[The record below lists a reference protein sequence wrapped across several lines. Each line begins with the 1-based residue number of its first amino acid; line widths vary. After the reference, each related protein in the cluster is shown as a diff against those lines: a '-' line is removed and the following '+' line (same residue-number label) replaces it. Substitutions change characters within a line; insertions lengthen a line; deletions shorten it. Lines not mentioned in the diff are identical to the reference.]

1 MLRQNLVNFVEH
13 GQKKKTKLCGV
24 IEVAEGVTSF
34 QRSVNNVELINVSYI
49 GDDTPFLMNEI

>member
-1 MLRQNLVNFVEH
+1 MV
-13 GQKKKTKLCGV
+13 KKKNETKLCGV